1 MNQTTLK
8 IFSVFVVTAAVT
20 ATILL
25 MVNFLG
31 FAIIGTD
38 TNSAET
44 APRRILSEISGN
56 LEQSADGFSLRDKSV
71 LPSAHWC
78 MLVGENGDVLWSE
91 NKPAEVP
98 THYSINDI
106 ARMTRWFLCDY
117 PVYVQ
122 TEDYG
127 LLVLGLP
134 KNTLGKYTV
143 EYSMEWFETLFHRI
157 LGVLVLNLCLAT
169 FLALLCGAALYR
181 NLKQLTGAIVDLR
194 QEKSVKLKEK
204 GLFKEVSRNL
214 NQASQV
220 IERKNAALAAR
231 DNARAN
237 WIAGISHDIRT
248 PLAVASGYAESL
260 SGSHALSEQDRKK
273 AGTILTNILKI
284 KRLIDDL
291 NLISS
296 LQYDMQPSKKSP
308 VKLCPLIRGVVSDMI
323 NNGLPKS
330 FSINLTLKTEKATV
344 AGDDALLER
353 ALFNLIN
360 NAVCHNENGCEIR
373 ITEETFQNNVRIVI
387 SDNGR
392 GVPADRL
399 AAISEFP
406 KTTHGVGLPMSYRI
420 VHVHGG
426 TMNAYNNDG
435 FTVEILLP
443 LQ

>member
-1 MNQTTLK
+1 MKQTSLK

-25 MVNFLG
+25 VINFLG
-31 FAIIGTD
+31 FAVIGTD
-38 TNSAET
+38 THRGEA
-44 APRRILSEISGN
+44 APQRILSEISVN
-56 LEQSADGFSLRDKSV
+56 LAQSADGFTLQDKSV
-71 LPSAHWC
+71 LPGAHWC

-91 NKPAEVP
+91 NKPAEIP
-98 THYSINDI
+98 THYSMNDI

-134 KNTLGKYTV
+134 KNSMGKYAL
-143 EYSMEWFETLFHRI
+143 EYSMAWFESLPQRI
-157 LGVLVLNLCLAT
+157 LGILVLNLCLAT

-181 NLKQLTGAIVDLR
+181 NLSQLTGAIVDLR
-194 QEKSVKLKEK
+194 QEKTVKLKEN

-248 PLAVASGYAESL
+248 PLAVASGYAEAL
-260 SGSHALSEQDRKK
+260 SGRRALSEQDRKK
-273 AGTILTNILKI
+273 ADIILSNILKI
-284 KRLIDDL
+284 KRLIEDL
-291 NLISS
+291 NVISS
-296 LQYDMQPSKKSP
+296 LQYDMQPTKKSP
-308 VKLCPLIRGVVSDMI
+308 VRLCPLIRDVVSDII
-323 NNGLPKS
+323 NNGLPES
-330 FSINLTLKTEKATV
+330 FSITLKLKAERATV
-344 AGDDALLER
+344 AGDEALLER
-353 ALFNLIN
+353 ALFNLIH
-360 NAVCHNENGCEIR
+360 NAVCHNENGCDIH
-373 ITEETFQNNVRIVI
+373 ITEETGQHNVRLVI
-387 SDNGR
+387 SDNGC
-392 GVPADRL
+392 GVPADKL
-399 AAISEFP
+399 AAITEFP
-406 KTTHGVGLPMSYRI
+406 KTAHGVGLPMAYRI

-426 TMNAYNNDG
+426 TMKAYNKDG